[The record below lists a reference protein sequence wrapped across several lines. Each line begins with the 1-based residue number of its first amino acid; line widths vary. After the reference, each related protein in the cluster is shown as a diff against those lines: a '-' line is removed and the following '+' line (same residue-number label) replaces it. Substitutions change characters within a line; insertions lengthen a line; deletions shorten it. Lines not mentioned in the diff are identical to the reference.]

1 MKVFHIPCFL
11 LCALLLFSLGNSV
24 WLTRRCDN
32 WAKELDAIDQS
43 ARQEDWDSARNQ
55 LNVLYEDWQRVQ
67 TWLHITIEHEE
78 LDMAQS
84 LFHSSIVLCQE
95 EDSVEFRAH
104 LAELLSQ
111 LQLLD
116 EMERISIKNIL

>member
-1 MKVFHIPCFL
+1 MKVFRIPSFL
-11 LCALLLFSLGNSV
+11 LCALLLVSLGNSV
-24 WLTRRCDN
+24 WLTRRCDD
-32 WAKELDAIDQS
+32 WAKELGAIDQS
-43 ARQEDWDSARNQ
+43 ALQDDWDSARYQ
-55 LNVLYEDWQRVQ
+55 LDVLYADWQRVQ

-84 LFHSSIVLCQE
+84 LFQTSMVLCQE